1 MQAKDRAVTLL
12 FRAEALAGEGNVFQ
26 AIWIVIAGFVIG
38 FIAKGVVPGKQNIP
52 LWLTV
57 VLGILGALIGNFIAA
72 AIGVRHTGGFDWIR
86 HILQVGVAIA
96 LVAIVAPMW
105 MSRGRSTRAM

>member
-1 MQAKDRAVTLL
+1 MHTNGRTVTLPL
-12 FRAEALAGEGNVFQ
+12 QAEVPQGERNVFQ
-26 AIWIVIAGFVIG
+26 IIWIVVAGFVIG
-38 FIAKGVVPGKQNIP
+38 FIAKGIVPGKQSIP

-57 VLGILGALIGNFIAA
+57 ILGILGALIGNFIAA

-86 HILQVGVAIA
+86 HILQIGVAA
-96 LVAIVAPMW
+96 GLVAIVAPRW

>member
-1 MQAKDRAVTLL
+1 MQASDGAVTLL
-12 FRAEALAGEGNVFQ
+12 LKAEALARGGTVFQ
-26 AIWIVIAGFVIG
+26 AIWIVVAGLIIG
-38 FIAKGVVPGKQNIP
+38 FIAKGIVPGRQNIP

-86 HILQVGVAIA
+86 HILQVGVAVV
-96 LVAIVAPMW
+96 LVAIVAPRW

>member
-1 MQAKDRAVTLL
+1 
-12 FRAEALAGEGNVFQ
+12 VFQ
-26 AIWIVIAGFVIG
+26 AIWIIVAGLVIG
-38 FIAKGVVPGKQNIP
+38 LIAKAIVPGRQSIP

-57 VLGILGALIGNFIAA
+57 LLGIIGALIGNFIAA

-86 HILQVGVAIA
+86 HILQVGVAVA

-105 MSRGRSTRAM
+105 MSRGRSTRPM

>member
-1 MQAKDRAVTLL
+1 VSL
-12 FRAEALAGEGNVFQ
+12 EGEGNVFQ
-26 AIWIVIAGFVIG
+26 AIWIIVAGLIIG
-38 FIAKGVVPGKQNIP
+38 LIAKGIVPGRQSIP

-57 VLGILGALIGNFIAA
+57 LLGIIGALIGNLIAA

-86 HILQVGVAIA
+86 HILQVGIAVA

-105 MSRGRSTRAM
+105 MSRRSTRPM

>member
-1 MQAKDRAVTLL
+1 MQAKERADTLP
-12 FRAEALAGEGNVFQ
+12 FGRSPWEGEGNVFQ
-26 AIWIVIAGFVIG
+26 AIWIVVAGFVIG
-38 FIAKGVVPGKQNIP
+38 LIAKAIVPGRQSIP

-57 VLGILGALIGNFIAA
+57 LLGIVGALIGNFIAS

-86 HILQVGVAIA
+86 HILQVGIAVA

-105 MSRGRSTRAM
+105 MSRRSTRAM